1 MSIREKSL
9 NSGECMLRKQFNMR
23 PFVYQ
28 ALQIEARKRQQDLG
42 AVLEDMILTSMSPES
57 REALEKWKRD
67 MESRPPIEEDP
78 KAMEGIKDLWVGY
91 PALSTLEIAERI
103 GYPYEAVSGAIK
115 RMLQKGDLEPRGHL
129 SSKPRKRV

>member
-1 MSIREKSL
+1 MIIRDFYRLPASINVDKGEIIKLRRMYVAKAVQHAAFCL
-9 NSGECMLRKQFNMR
+9 SGSSDR
-23 PFVYQ
+23 
-28 ALQIEARKRQQDLG
+28 
-42 AVLEDMILTSMSPES
+42 SSSPES